1 LKLYAKFDNNPFV
14 EEELKI
20 KLMTDDF
27 DLIQTRFTNQ
37 LNEKIEELKYAK
49 KTNNDLRNEIAKLK
63 QEVFDVRTE
72 LRVLLKF
79 LEENKCNNLGENT
92 WLNH

>member
-1 LKLYAKFDNNPFV
+1 MKLYAKFDNKPFD

-27 DLIQTRFTNQ
+27 DLIQTRLTNQ
-37 LNEKIEELKYAK
+37 LNEKIEELRYTK

-79 LEENKCNNLGENT
+79 LEENNVAT
-92 WLNH
+92 

>member
-1 LKLYAKFDNNPFV
+1 MKLYAKFDTNPFD

-27 DLIQTRFTNQ
+27 DLIQTRLTNQ
-37 LNEKIEELKYAK
+37 LNEKIEELKYIK
-49 KTNNDLRNEIAKLK
+49 KTNNDLRNEIEKLK

-79 LEENKCNNLGENT
+79 LEETNVAT
-92 WLNH
+92 

>member
-1 LKLYAKFDNNPFV
+1 LKLYAKFDNKPFD

-27 DLIQTRFTNQ
+27 DLIQTRLTNQ

-79 LEENKCNNLGENT
+79 LEENNVAT
-92 WLNH
+92 

>member
-1 LKLYAKFDNNPFV
+1 MKLYAKFDTNPFD

-20 KLMTDDF
+20 KLITDDF
-27 DLIQTRFTNQ
+27 DLIQTRLTNQ
-37 LNEKIEELKYAK
+37 LNEKIEELKYIK
-49 KTNNDLRNEIAKLK
+49 KTNNDLRNEIEKLK

-79 LEENKCNNLGENT
+79 LEETNVAT
-92 WLNH
+92 

>member
-1 LKLYAKFDNNPFV
+1 LKLYAKFDNKPFD

-27 DLIQTRFTNQ
+27 DLIQTRLTNQ
-37 LNEKIEELKYAK
+37 LNEKIEELRYTK

-79 LEENKCNNLGENT
+79 LEENNVAT
-92 WLNH
+92 

>member
-1 LKLYAKFDNNPFV
+1 LKLYAKFDNKPFD

-27 DLIQTRFTNQ
+27 DLIQTRLTNQ

-79 LEENKCNNLGENT
+79 LEENKVQF
-92 WLNH
+92 

>member
-1 LKLYAKFDNNPFV
+1 MKLYAKFDTSPFD

-27 DLIQTRFTNQ
+27 DLIQTRLTNQ
-37 LNEKIEELKYAK
+37 LNEKIEELKYIK
-49 KTNNDLRNEIAKLK
+49 KTNNDLRNEIEKLK

-79 LEENKCNNLGENT
+79 LEETNVAT
-92 WLNH
+92 

>member
-1 LKLYAKFDNNPFV
+1 MKLYAKFDTNSFD

-20 KLMTDDF
+20 KLITDDF
-27 DLIQTRFTNQ
+27 DIIQTRLTNQ
-37 LNEKIEELKYAK
+37 LNEKIEELKYIK
-49 KTNNDLRNEIAKLK
+49 KTNKDLRNEIEKLK

-79 LEENKCNNLGENT
+79 LEETNVAT
-92 WLNH
+92 

>member
-1 LKLYAKFDNNPFV
+1 MKLYAKFDNKPFD

-27 DLIQTRFTNQ
+27 DLIQTRLTNQ
-37 LNEKIEELKYAK
+37 LNEKTEELRYTK

-79 LEENKCNNLGENT
+79 LEENKVQF
-92 WLNH
+92 

>member
-1 LKLYAKFDNNPFV
+1 LKLYAKFDNKPFD

-27 DLIQTRFTNQ
+27 DLIQTRLTNQ
-37 LNEKIEELKYAK
+37 LNEKTEELRYTK

-79 LEENKCNNLGENT
+79 LEENKVPF
-92 WLNH
+92 

>member
-1 LKLYAKFDNNPFV
+1 LKLYAKFDTNPFD

-20 KLMTDDF
+20 KLITDDF
-27 DLIQTRFTNQ
+27 DLIQTRLTNQ
-37 LNEKIEELKYAK
+37 LNEKIEELKYIK
-49 KTNNDLRNEIAKLK
+49 KTNNDLRNEIEKLK

-79 LEENKCNNLGENT
+79 LEETNVAT
-92 WLNH
+92 

>member
-1 LKLYAKFDNNPFV
+1 MKLYAKFDNKPFD

-27 DLIQTRFTNQ
+27 DLIQTRLTNQ

-79 LEENKCNNLGENT
+79 LEENNVAT
-92 WLNH
+92 

>member
-1 LKLYAKFDNNPFV
+1 MKLYAKFDNKPFD

-27 DLIQTRFTNQ
+27 DLIQTRLTNQ
-37 LNEKIEELKYAK
+37 LNEKINELKYTK

-79 LEENKCNNLGENT
+79 LEENKVQF
-92 WLNH
+92 

>member
-1 LKLYAKFDNNPFV
+1 MKLYAKFDNKPFD

-27 DLIQTRFTNQ
+27 DLIQTRLTNQ
-37 LNEKIEELKYAK
+37 LNEKIDELKYTK
-49 KTNNDLRNEIAKLK
+49 KTNNDLRNEIEKLK

-79 LEENKCNNLGENT
+79 LEETNVAT
-92 WLNH
+92 

>member
-1 LKLYAKFDNNPFV
+1 MKLYAKFDNKPFD

-27 DLIQTRFTNQ
+27 DLIQTRLTNQ
-37 LNEKIEELKYAK
+37 LNEKTEELRYTK

-79 LEENKCNNLGENT
+79 LEENKVPF
-92 WLNH
+92 